1 MKKLKR
7 LSLAMLFMIL
17 FMLITPSSCVLC
29 TDPPLFFFDFVN
41 KSSQPVTILGYFGVE
56 STDLLQPSFFRYWE
70 DDFEVV
76 QSGDSIKLDSFY
88 EGQNE
93 DKTHQLLIIK
103 QSTIDKYGRDSIIKN
118 DIYDKRYVI
127 TYPEVTAG
135 LKIIYTGD

>member
-1 MKKLKR
+1 
-7 LSLAMLFMIL
+7 MLFMIL

-29 TDPPLFFFDFVN
+29 IDPPLFFFDFVN
-41 KSSQPVTILGYFGVE
+41 KSSQPVTILGYFWLE